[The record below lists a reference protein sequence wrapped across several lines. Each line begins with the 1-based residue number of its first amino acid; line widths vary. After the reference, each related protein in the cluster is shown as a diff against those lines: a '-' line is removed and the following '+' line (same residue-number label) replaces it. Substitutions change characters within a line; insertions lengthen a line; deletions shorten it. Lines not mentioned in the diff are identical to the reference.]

1 MFMFTDFNF
10 WWWYVQVIIISYAGS
25 VFFNMCVDDDLVDMY
40 PALPKLYLDELR
52 EMAEAF
58 EVPSDED
65 SMLAD
70 TI

>member
-1 MFMFTDFNF
+1 
-10 WWWYVQVIIISYAGS
+10 VIIISYAGS